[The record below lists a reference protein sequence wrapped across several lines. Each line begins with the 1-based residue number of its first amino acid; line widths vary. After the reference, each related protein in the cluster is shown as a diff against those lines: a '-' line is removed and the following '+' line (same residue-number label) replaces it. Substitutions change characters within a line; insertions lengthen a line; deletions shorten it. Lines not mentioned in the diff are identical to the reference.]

1 MVRTGHVRDCQT
13 RRQVPV
19 SVLIVDDKARLR
31 LATMA
36 ARSFPATN
44 GLSGEAWAGLVA

>member
-1 MVRTGHVRDCQT
+1 MVQTAHVRDCQT

-19 SVLIVDDKARLR
+19 SVFIVDDKARLQ

-36 ARSFPATN
+36 AGSFPAKN